1 MDFVKILKDADK
13 KGKLEEVKK
22 QQVINFKE
30 IEKGIAGL
38 ETVEQMMNHYRDFE
52 PLLYRFLL
60 KHQGHIHEFD
70 QYEQYCRTFEDNLTK
85 YYLYV
90 FGYFIPWLQKQREA
104 GLLKYKA
111 VDEPIGGK

>member
-38 ETVEQMMNHYRDFE
+38 ETVE
-52 PLLYRFLL
+52 
-60 KHQGHIHEFD
+60 
-70 QYEQYCRTFEDNLTK
+70 
-85 YYLYV
+85 
-90 FGYFIPWLQKQREA
+90 
-104 GLLKYKA
+104 
-111 VDEPIGGK
+111 